1 MVEVENS
8 RRRELTAC
16 VSSGVVSVSSRWL
29 CTAGLLLH
37 SRAVVDG
44 NRLTILNVKRAD
56 AQMLQCNASNIHGYL
71 LASAYLNILGNASV
85 T

>member
-8 RRRELTAC
+8 RRREPTAC
-16 VSSGVVSVSSRWL
+16 VSSGVVSVSSKWL
-29 CTAGLLLH
+29 CTAGLLLD

-56 AQMLQCNASNIHGYL
+56 AQILQCNASNIHGYL